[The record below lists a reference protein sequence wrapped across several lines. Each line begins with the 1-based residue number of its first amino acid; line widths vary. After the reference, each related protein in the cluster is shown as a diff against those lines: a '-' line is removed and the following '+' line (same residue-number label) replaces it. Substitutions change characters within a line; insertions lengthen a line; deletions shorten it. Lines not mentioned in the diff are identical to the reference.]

1 MARDILAKDD
11 EPFFV
16 LNSDIICDF
25 PFEKMIEFHKKN
37 GHEGTILVTKVEEP
51 SKYGVIICAPG
62 SNLIDRFVEK
72 PTEFVSNR
80 INAGIYIFSPKILD
94 RIKPIPTSI
103 EKEVFPFMARDGQ
116 LDAMDL
122 EGFWMDVGQPK
133 DYLIGIGLYLQSLAT
148 KQVLP
153 NGDHI
158 NGNVLIDPSAK
169 IGKNCMIGPNVTIGP
184 NVVIEDGVRVS
195 KAAILEGAKLKAH
208 SYISNSIIGWQA
220 SVGRWT
226 RIEGGSVLGDD
237 VSVNDELYI
246 NGAIVLPNKSISSN
260 IPSPQIIM

>member
-1 MARDILAKDD
+1 MLA
-11 EPFFV
+11 
-16 LNSDIICDF
+16 
-25 PFEKMIEFHKKN
+25 FHAKH
-37 GHEGTILVTKVEEP
+37 GGEGTLLVTKVEEP
-51 SKYGVIICAPG
+51 SKYGVIVCAHG
-62 SNLIDRFVEK
+62 SSAIDRFVEK

-80 INAGIYIFSPKILD
+80 INAGIYIFSPSILE
-94 RIKPIPTSI
+94 RIKPVPTSI

-116 LDAMDL
+116 LHAMDL

-153 NGDHI
+153 SGENI
-158 NGNVLIDPSAK
+158 LGNVLIDPSAK
-169 IGKNCMIGPNVTIGP
+169 IGKNCIIGPNVTIGP
-184 NVVIEDGVRVS
+184 NVVIEDGVRVARS
-195 KAAILEGAKLKAH
+195 AILEGAKLKAH

-226 RIEGGSVLGDD
+226 RIEGGSILGDD

-246 NGAIVLPNKSISSN
+246 NGATVLPNKTITNN
-260 IPSPQIIM
+260 IPTPQIIM